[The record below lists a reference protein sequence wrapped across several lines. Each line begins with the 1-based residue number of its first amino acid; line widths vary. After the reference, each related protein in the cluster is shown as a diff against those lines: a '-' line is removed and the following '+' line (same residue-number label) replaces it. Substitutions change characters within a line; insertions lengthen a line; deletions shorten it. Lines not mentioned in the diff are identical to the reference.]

1 MSERR
6 NWSWEDTLAAFA
18 LYFYLPSGQQTKQNK
33 DVIALADAVGRTPSS
48 VALKLGNIKA
58 WDPMRRGKGLA
69 HGSKLDAHVWEE
81 YDAKGNELME
91 QAVSLLDARLG
102 GTNAEGDEVGY
113 LLVNVPEGH
122 DRIVE
127 ATTRVNQSY
136 FRNSLLENYNHQCCF
151 TGMAIDTLLMA
162 SHIKPWAASDSREK
176 VSPDN
181 GLLLNALHDRAFDQG
196 LMTIDERMRIRVSS
210 TVPRDGSYNDWLWSF
225 DKREMRLP
233 TRMRPRR
240 DFIEYHNDVIFKG

>member
-1 MSERR
+1 M
-6 NWSWEDTLAAFA
+6 
-18 LYFYLPSGQQTKQNK
+18 
-33 DVIALADAVGRTPSS
+33 GRTPSS

-58 WDPMRRGKGLA
+58 WDPMRSGKGLA

-136 FRNSLLENYNHQCCF
+136 FRNSLLEN
-151 TGMAIDTLLMA
+151 
-162 SHIKPWAASDSREK
+162 
-176 VSPDN
+176 
-181 GLLLNALHDRAFDQG
+181 
-196 LMTIDERMRIRVSS
+196 
-210 TVPRDGSYNDWLWSF
+210 
-225 DKREMRLP
+225 
-233 TRMRPRR
+233 
-240 DFIEYHNDVIFKG
+240 

>member
-48 VALKLGNIKA
+48 VALKL
-58 WDPMRRGKGLA
+58 
-69 HGSKLDAHVWEE
+69 
-81 YDAKGNELME
+81 
-91 QAVSLLDARLG
+91 
-102 GTNAEGDEVGY
+102 
-113 LLVNVPEGH
+113 
-122 DRIVE
+122 
-127 ATTRVNQSY
+127 
-136 FRNSLLENYNHQCCF
+136 EN
-151 TGMAIDTLLMA
+151 
-162 SHIKPWAASDSREK
+162 IKPWAASDSREK

-240 DFIEYHNDVIFKG
+240 DFVEYHNDVIFKG